1 MKSDDELRKQFK
13 ITIDDN
19 LVTATFLVEETN
31 PDDNTRTTK
40 LFLEDLEKSAK
51 SQSNKQF
58 NLLADL
64 SPIGTGNYVTNESK
78 KLYSQTKAFDNF
90 SRIAV
95 VSKSLIIK
103 VLVVSISTLTGK
115 FDNVKWFDEKE
126 KAVDWLN
133 KPTS

>member
-103 VLVVSISTLTGK
+103 VLVVSISTITGK

>member
-115 FDNVKWFDEKE
+115 FDNVKWFDNKE

-133 KPTS
+133 KADS

>member
-1 MKSDDELRKQFK
+1 MKSDDELRKQFE
-13 ITIDDN
+13 INIDDN

-78 KLYSQTKAFDNF
+78 NLYSQTKAFDNF

-133 KPTS
+133 KSTS

>member
-1 MKSDDELRKQFK
+1 MKSDDELRKQIK
-13 ITIDDN
+13 ITTDSN
-19 LVTATFLVEETN
+19 LVTAKFLVEETN

-40 LFLEDLEKSAK
+40 LFLEDLEKVAK
-51 SQSNKQF
+51 SQSDKQF

-78 KLYSQTKAFDNF
+78 KLYSETKAFNNF

-103 VLVVSISTLTGK
+103 VLVISISTLTGK
-115 FDNVKWFDEKE
+115 FDNVKWFDDKE
-126 KAVDWLN
+126 KALNWLN
-133 KPTS
+133 NPSS

>member
-1 MKSDDELRKQFK
+1 MKSDNEQRKQIK
-13 ITIDDN
+13 IHTDGN
-19 LVTATFLVEETN
+19 LVTATFLVEETH

-40 LFLEDLEKSAK
+40 LFLEDLVKAAK
-51 SQSNKQF
+51 SQPDKQF

-78 KLYSQTKAFDNF
+78 KLYSQTKAFNNF

-103 VLVVSISTLTGK
+103 VMVVSISTLTGK
-115 FDNVKWFDEKE
+115 FENVKWFDEKE
-126 KAVDWLN
+126 KALTWLN
-133 KPTS
+133 NPNP

>member
-133 KPTS
+133 KSTS

>member
-40 LFLEDLEKSAK
+40 LFLEDLEKAAK
-51 SQSNKQF
+51 SQSDKQF

-115 FDNVKWFDEKE
+115 FDNVKWFDNKE

-133 KPTS
+133 KADS

>member
-1 MKSDDELRKQFK
+1 MKSDDELRKQIK
-13 ITIDDN
+13 ITIDSN

-40 LFLEDLEKSAK
+40 LFLEDLEKVAK
-51 SQSNKQF
+51 SQSDKQF

-78 KLYSQTKAFDNF
+78 KLYSETKAFNNF

-103 VLVVSISTLTGK
+103 VLVISISTLTGK
-115 FDNVKWFDEKE
+115 FDNVKWFDDKE
-126 KAVDWLN
+126 KALNWLN
-133 KPTS
+133 NPSS

>member
-78 KLYSQTKAFDNF
+78 NLYSQTKAFDNF

-103 VLVVSISTLTGK
+103 VLVVSISTITGK

-133 KPTS
+133 KSTS

>member
-19 LVTATFLVEETN
+19 LVTATLLVEETN

-40 LFLEDLEKSAK
+40 LFLEDLEKAAK
-51 SQSNKQF
+51 SQSTKQF

-133 KPTS
+133 KPTF

>member
-103 VLVVSISTLTGK
+103 VLVVSISTITGK

-133 KPTS
+133 KADS